1 MAGFRTWL
9 SENGILVGLALLDGL
24 SYAAAVFMVAVGL
37 NLVFGVLRVLNVAHG
52 SLYAIGG
59 YTAASIG
66 LFAASLGAPPWLG
79 LPILLAAAVLVGVVL
94 GPVIE
99 RLLLRRMQDREPVL
113 QLLVTF
119 ALFMILEDLQK
130 LVWGVQ
136 PVVFDAPLK
145 WLGTVDVPFGQDAI
159 PFTAYQLYVL
169 PASPSRRWPSSPTS
183 FATRSPAAWSWRSR
197 STARRPGPWA
207 STPPR

>member
-1 MAGFRTWL
+1 MAWL

-94 GPVIE
+94 GPLIE

-145 WLGTVDVPFGQDAI
+145 WLGTVDVPFGR
-159 PFTAYQLYVL
+159 TSSR
-169 PASPSRRWPSSPTS
+169 SPPTSSTCCRGWRSPPSPSSPTS
-183 FATRSPAAWSWRSR
+183 SATRSPAGWSWRSR
-197 STARRPGPWA
+197 SIARRRAPWA

>member
-1 MAGFRTWL
+1 M
-9 SENGILVGLALLDGL
+9 
-24 SYAAAVFMVAVGL
+24 
-37 NLVFGVLRVLNVAHG
+37 
-52 SLYAIGG
+52 
-59 YTAASIG
+59 
-66 LFAASLGAPPWLG
+66 
-79 LPILLAAAVLVGVVL
+79 LVGVVL
-94 GPVIE
+94 GPLIE

-145 WLGTVDVPFGQDAI
+145 WLGTVDVPFGTDVI

-169 PASPSRRWPSSPTS
+169 PGVALATSPSSPTS
-183 FATRSPAAWSWRSR
+183 FATR
-197 STARRPGPWA
+197 
-207 STPPR
+207 